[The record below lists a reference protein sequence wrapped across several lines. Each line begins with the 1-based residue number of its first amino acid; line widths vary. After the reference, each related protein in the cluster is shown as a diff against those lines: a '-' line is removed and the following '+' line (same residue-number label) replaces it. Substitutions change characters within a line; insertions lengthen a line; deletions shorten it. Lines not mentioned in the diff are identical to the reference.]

1 MQAAG
6 QWDSWDSWDR
16 QSHRHTHS
24 GIIIKSNLV
33 SFKCDLYAE
42 SVCPFFP
49 KTKRPKTKKKK
60 RKNWKS
66 NPIPS
71 NSVQSR
77 RPASRECSEW
87 RWKQKE
93 KQFWKVPKTKR
104 YFVFVFLSSFLIEI
118 NLNCFLEKP
127 QDKRHQRGWKNASDL
142 VYKAYPSDTFACVCA
157 HNRYYYIWK
166 INPFGYPG
174 KYSHAY
180 AQICWQLFR
189 WISINPRVPGKP
201 MWEHRSGIS
210 THRDL
215 CSPA

>member
-1 MQAAG
+1 MR
-6 QWDSWDSWDR
+6 SLR
-16 QSHRHTHS
+16 R
-24 GIIIKSNLV
+24 KRV
-33 SFKCDLYAE
+33 SL
-42 SVCPFFP
+42 FP
-49 KTKRPKTKKKK
+49 KNQKTKNQKKKK
-60 RKNWKS
+60 KKKLKEQS
-66 NPIPS
+66 NPIQFRSIPPACEPRVLRVEVERETILKS
-71 NSVQSR
+71 PENKKVFRFFFSFFIFDWNQFKLFSRKAARQKASTGLEERIWSRLQSVSI
-77 RPASRECSEW
+77 
-87 RWKQKE
+87 
-93 KQFWKVPKTKR
+93 R
-104 YFVFVFLSSFLIEI
+104 YICV
-118 NLNCFLEKP
+118 
-127 QDKRHQRGWKNASDL
+127 
-142 VYKAYPSDTFACVCA
+142 CVCA